1 VKIIHCAAAF
11 GCMKIIDYAIE
22 LKMSV
27 DEEDDVSVKFIGR

>member
-1 VKIIHCAAAF
+1 
-11 GCMKIIDYAIE
+11 MKIIDYAIE